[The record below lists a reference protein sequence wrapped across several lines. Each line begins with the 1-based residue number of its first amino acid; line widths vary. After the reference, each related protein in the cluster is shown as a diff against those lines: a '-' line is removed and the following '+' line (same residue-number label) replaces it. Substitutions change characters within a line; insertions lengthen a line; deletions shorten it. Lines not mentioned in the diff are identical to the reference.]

1 MGRKDPPSKI
11 SLRRSLF
18 PHVPPYIHFT
28 SVVLSD
34 VLPTVRS
41 SSASVTIEI
50 FSVQTLT
57 VAAPEGLEQ
66 FYSVKECLILAGLDI
81 KQAGGEVIFRLV

>member
-18 PHVPPYIHFT
+18 PHVPPFIHFT

-81 KQAGGEVIFRLV
+81 KQVRS

>member
-50 FSVQTLT
+50 FSVQILT
-57 VAAPEGLEQ
+57 VAAPDGLEQ

-81 KQAGGEVIFRLV
+81 KQVRW

>member
-50 FSVQTLT
+50 FSLQTIT
-57 VAAPEGLEQ
+57 VAAPDGLEQ

-81 KQAGGEVIFRLV
+81 KQVRW

>member
-57 VAAPEGLEQ
+57 VAAPDGLEH

-81 KQAGGEVIFRLV
+81 KQVRW

>member
-81 KQAGGEVIFRLV
+81 KQVRW

>member
-57 VAAPEGLEQ
+57 VAAPDGLEQ

-81 KQAGGEVIFRLV
+81 KQVRW